1 MFAALRRNKTWLWG
15 ILIIVVII
23 SFVIFFSPDVN
34 LKRSEGD
41 TAIVA
46 YMDGKPVSQGQF
58 HQAYTEA
65 SIFYFLNNGQWPQDG
80 HGWNAEAQ
88 AKQRLFL
95 KDRAAKY
102 LEIARYVCYNVKCL
116 GRECPLSCLV
126 KGWTS
131 IDFLGGPIWQTP

>member
-80 HGWNAEAQ
+80 RGWNAEAQ

-95 KDRAAKY
+95 KDRAAKQGITATPQAAAVWLQSLPY
-102 LEIARYVCYNVKCL
+102 SRTKTAIILRPFMTA
-116 GRECPLSCLV
+116 LSR
-126 KGWTS
+126 T
-131 IDFLGGPIWQTP
+131 